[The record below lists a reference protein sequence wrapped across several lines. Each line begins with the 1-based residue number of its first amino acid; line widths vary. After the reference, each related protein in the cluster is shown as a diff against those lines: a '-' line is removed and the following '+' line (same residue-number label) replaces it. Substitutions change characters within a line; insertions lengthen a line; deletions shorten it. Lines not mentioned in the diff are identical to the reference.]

1 MFQGLRND
9 IYLWWWASTKKVK
22 GIQGMS
28 LVREYVTYGKG
39 VTDLTW
45 KIKYR
50 SKKDKK
56 EQARYISERVNDW
69 NLINTIRKIERERLP
84 REIEL
89 LKESVTKGKEAAGN
103 PKNTKI
109 E

>member
-1 MFQGLRND
+1 MKL
-9 IYLWWWASTKKVK
+9 I
-22 GIQGMS
+22 
-28 LVREYVTYGKG
+28 REYVTYGKG

-45 KIKYR
+45 KIKYKGR
-50 SKKDKK
+50 KDKK

-69 NLINTIRKIERERLP
+69 NLISTIRQIERERLP

-89 LKESVTKGKEAAGN
+89 LKKSVTKEKEAAGN
-103 PKNTKI
+103 PKSTKI